1 MTKQAV
7 MDRIRPIFQDVFDD
21 ASLIVTE
28 ETCAAD
34 IEDWDSLA
42 QISLVVAMEHEFGLK
57 FNLDE
62 VNALENIG
70 GMADLILAKLSEKGR
85 V

>member
-1 MTKQAV
+1 MTIDAI
-7 MDRIRPIFQDVFDD
+7 MERIRPIFQDVFDD
-21 ASLIVTE
+21 AALIVGT

-42 QISLVVAMEHEFGLK
+42 QISLVVAMEHEFQLK

-62 VNALENIG
+62 VNRLENIG
-70 GMADLILAKLSEKGR
+70 GMAELIQRKLAER
-85 V
+85 